1 MNRSITRLLALAAL
15 AMPLVAG
22 CSDDD
27 GGDTTSDTGTATDT
41 GGTGDAGGDTGGEDT
56 GGGCATPL
64 PTHADNTFR
73 VVSIQIAKPAGKG
86 EFLANLMNVDFEDQR
101 LHILIDVNEFASEC
115 GQSAF
120 RITGNAGDL
129 VSEGLYTWFDG
140 VEIEYKNASIDA
152 DGNITTD
159 ETLDLIFPAVQPN
172 SDPPEIILIPVREI
186 AIDGVIAQ
194 SASGLVVDAT
204 LTGAILL
211 AEAQEVSIEI
221 VPGSPSTIAELLGEG
236 DMDYP
241 AGAAEFTGWQLE
253 AAIQAVPVAVDF

>member
-1 MNRSITRLLALAAL
+1 MNRSMPRLLALAAL
-15 AMPLVAG
+15 AIPLVAA

-27 GGDTTSDTGTATDT
+27 GGETTTDT
-41 GGTGDAGGDTGGEDT
+41 GGTGDTTADAGTDTGGEDT
-56 GGGCATPL
+56 GGGCATAL
-64 PTHADNTFR
+64 PTHVDSTFR

-101 LHILIDVNEFASEC
+101 LHILIDVNEFSSEC
-115 GQSAF
+115 GAATF

-129 VSEGLYTWFDG
+129 ASEGVYTWFDG
-140 VEIEYKNASIDA
+140 VQIEYKNASIDA

-194 SASGLVVDAT
+194 TASGIVVDAT
-204 LTGAILL
+204 LTGAILQ
-211 AEAQEVSIEI
+211 AEAAEVSIEI

-241 AGAAEFTGWQLE
+241 AGAAVFTGWQLE
-253 AAIQAVPVAVDF
+253 AAIQAVPVTVDF